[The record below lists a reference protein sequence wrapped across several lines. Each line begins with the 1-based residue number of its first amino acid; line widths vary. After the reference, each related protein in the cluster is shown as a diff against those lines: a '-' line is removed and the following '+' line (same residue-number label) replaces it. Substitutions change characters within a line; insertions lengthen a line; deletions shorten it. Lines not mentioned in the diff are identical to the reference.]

1 MIKNKFVYSVFAL
14 LLCLFIV
21 ILFVVPN
28 LNIDMKNTTYS
39 YETKVFNEKKVTTVN
54 IEVDED
60 EWANLKENAQ
70 DEEYIQGNVTIAGK
84 TVNNVAIRA
93 KGNSSLSSVVNSDSD
108 RYSLK
113 IDFDYYD
120 DTQSLY
126 GLKKLNLNNNY
137 SDSTLMKDFVS
148 YEMMEQMG
156 LPTPSHSY
164 MYVTVNGEDYGLF
177 LGVEQ
182 VEETFLAKE
191 FNDNSG
197 FLYKPDGT
205 GSDLVWISDNIDDYT
220 GMDLKTN
227 EKDAEDSKIIDFL
240 KEINSENGDIESVM
254 DVDNMLRYFAM
265 NTALV
270 SLDSYQGT
278 MKHNYY
284 LYEQDG
290 KFSIIPW
297 DYNMAFG
304 GFGGGMG
311 GGRGGN
317 AGDAPE
323 NNTSTEGQQN
333 APAGQM
339 PNMNN
344 GTSTDEST
352 DEEDA
357 NARGNRGGM
366 GGGGMD
372 MMGMGGNMMS
382 EDNINFSITTPV
394 SGTTLEQRPL
404 LNALLS
410 NDTYRAQY
418 EAYLEDIATNIFT
431 EENVQAIT
439 NELAAILTTYVEAD
453 PTKFSTTEQFL
464 EGVSGD
470 NSLAAFAKARSE
482 SILKQLSGELVV
494 ENTTSSGFPSGG
506 QGNATEGNT
515 NANEQDNTATNGG
528 ASPPTS
534 NGGQGQNGQAGGFDP
549 SSMPNG
555 GQPPNGQPGGFDPS
569 TMPNNGQAGGF
580 DPSTMPNGGQAGGFD
595 PSTMPNSGQ
604 GQNGNSSTEYSDEE
618 SNGNEQGQGNFDPSN
633 MPNGGP
639 PNMNGEDFD
648 PANMPNGGPGGMPGM
663 GPNANTDEENHFV
676 WTKNEIILASV
687 SGVLLLL
694 ALIFVFKFKRRR

>member
-14 LLCLFIV
+14 LICLFVV
-21 ILFVVPN
+21 ILFVVPK
-28 LNIDMKNTTYS
+28 LNIETKNTTYS
-39 YETKVFNEKKVTTVN
+39 YETKVFNKKKVTTVN
-54 IEVDED
+54 IEVDEED
-60 EWANLKENAQ
+60 WADLKENAQ
-70 DEEYIQGNVTIAGK
+70 DEEYIQGTVTIAGK

-93 KGNSSLSSVVNSDSD
+93 KGNSSLTSVVNSDSD

-156 LPTPSHSY
+156 LPTPAHSY

-182 VEETFLAKE
+182 IEETFLAKE

-205 GSDLVWISDNIDDYT
+205 GSDLVWISDDIDDYT
-220 GMDLKTN
+220 GVDLKTN
-227 EKDAEDSKIIDFL
+227 EKDSEDSKIIDFL
-240 KEINSENGDIESVM
+240 KEINREDGDLESVM
-254 DVDNMLRYFAM
+254 DDDNMLRYFAM

-284 LYEQDG
+284 LYEKDG

-304 GFGGGMG
+304 GFGVGMGGGMG

-317 AGDAPE
+317 ASDSSA
-323 NNTSTEGQQN
+323 EGQQN
-333 APAGQM
+333 APVGQMPNFNGGQM

-344 GTSTDEST
+344 GNSDNEST
-352 DEEDA
+352 DQEA

-366 GGGGMD
+366 GGGGMGGGGMD
-372 MMGMGGNMMS
+372 IMGMGGNMMS

-418 EAYLEDIATNIFT
+418 EAYLEEIATNIFT
-431 EENVQAIT
+431 EENVQSIT

-470 NSLAAFAKARSE
+470 SSLAAFSKARSE

-494 ENTTSSGFPSGG
+494 ENTTTSGFPSGAP
-506 QGNATEGNT
+506 GNATDGNKS
-515 NANEQDNTATNGG
+515 DNTTTNG
-528 ASPPTS
+528 AA
-534 NGGQGQNGQAGGFDP
+534 GGQVQNGQPGGFDP
-549 SSMPNG
+549 SSLPNG
-555 GQPPNGQPGGFDPS
+555 GQAPNGQPGGFDPS
-569 TMPNNGQAGGF
+569 N
-580 DPSTMPNGGQAGGFD
+580 MPNGGQAPNGQPGGFD
-595 PSTMPNSGQ
+595 PSSLPNGGQ
-604 GQNGNSSTEYSDEE
+604 GQSGNSSTEGSDDE
-618 SNGNEQGQGNFDPSN
+618 SDANEQGQGNFDPSN
-633 MPNGGP
+633 MP

-648 PANMPNGGPGGMPGM
+648 PANMPNGGRDGMPGM
-663 GPNANTDEENHFV
+663 GPNANGDEENHFI

-694 ALIFVFKFKRRR
+694 ALIFVFKYKRRR